1 MTAASKTAAHRSRRV
16 EAPYDGHEGRACAR
30 PSYLATTRRGLA
42 MGWITRAVAAGG
54 EHRTALSEVE
64 EGLFVDQGN
73 TRAKLSQFWMLLV
86 LSSLIAAGGVVG
98 DSTPAVIGAMIVA
111 PLATPIYGVALATV
125 IGSYRR
131 LRTALLLLVGGI
143 AVNIALGVLVGFVTV
158 ERMPLAANPQI
169 TGRTSPTLLDLGVA
183 TATGLAGAFALSRR
197 DVSNILAG
205 VAIAI
210 SLVPVLAVVGITA
223 GAGDFK
229 LATGAL
235 LLFLANVAAILIGG
249 VIVFGA
255 AGFGRRATE
264 RDPRVARRA
273 RAFVIVFVV
282 AILVPLGFE
291 SLRTARYEHWV
302 NATDAAATT
311 WARGTPWKVESV
323 EVEGSDIVI
332 TVLGPSP
339 GPSIAALRAAVRR
352 SVPERVGVTLLED
365 SGATTAL

>member
-1 MTAASKTAAHRSRRV
+1 
-16 EAPYDGHEGRACAR
+16 
-30 PSYLATTRRGLA
+30 

-54 EHRTALSEVE
+54 ENRTGLSEVE
-64 EGLFVDQGN
+64 EGLFVDQGD
-73 TRAKLSQFWMLLV
+73 TRAKLSQFWVLLV

-98 DSTPAVIGAMIVA
+98 NSTPAVIGAMIVA

-125 IGSYRR
+125 IGSHRR

-143 AVNIALGVLVGFVTV
+143 VVNIALGVLVGLITT
-158 ERMPLAANPQI
+158 ERMPLTANPQI
-169 TGRTSPTLLDLGVA
+169 VGRTSPTLLDLGVA

-223 GAGDFK
+223 GAGNFK

-255 AGFGRRATE
+255 AGFGRLATE

-273 RAFVIVFVV
+273 RIFVIVFVV

-302 NATDAAATT
+302 NATDTAATA
-311 WARGTPWKVESV
+311 WARGTPWQVESV
-323 EVEGSDIVI
+323 QVEGSAIVI

-339 GPSIAALRAAVRR
+339 SPPIDELRAAVRK
-352 SVPERVGVTLLED
+352 SVPKHVTVTLLED
-365 SGATTAL
+365 SGTTTAL

>member
-1 MTAASKTAAHRSRRV
+1 MSWISR
-16 EAPYDGHEGRACAR
+16 A
-30 PSYLATTRRGLA
+30 
-42 MGWITRAVAAGG
+42 IAAGG
-54 EHRTALSEVE
+54 EHRTALTEVE
-64 EGLFVDQGN
+64 EGLFVDEGD

-98 DSTPAVIGAMIVA
+98 NSTPAVIGAMIVA

-158 ERMPLAANPQI
+158 QRMPLTANPQI
-169 TGRTSPTLLDLGVA
+169 VGRTAPTLLDLAVA

-255 AGFGRRATE
+255 AGFGRLASE
-264 RDPRVARRA
+264 RDPRVALRA
-273 RAFVIVFVV
+273 RVFVSVFVV
-282 AILVPLGFE
+282 AILVPLGLE
-291 SLRTARYEHWV
+291 SLRTARYEHYQ
-302 NATDAAATT
+302 NASQAAARA
-311 WARGTPWKVESV
+311 WAKGTPWKVESV
-323 EVEGSDIVI
+323 EADGSTIVI
-332 TVLGPSP
+332 TVLGPNPSP
-339 GPSIAALRAAVRR
+339 PIDALRAAVRR
-352 SVPERVGVTLLED
+352 SVPRSVPVTLTED
-365 SGATTAL
+365 SGTTVSL

>member
-1 MTAASKTAAHRSRRV
+1 
-16 EAPYDGHEGRACAR
+16 
-30 PSYLATTRRGLA
+30 
-42 MGWITRAVAAGG
+42 MGWISRAVAAGG

-64 EGLFVDQGN
+64 EGLFVDQGD
-73 TRAKLSQFWMLLV
+73 TRAKLSQFWMLLI

-98 DSTPAVIGAMIVA
+98 NSTPAVIGAMIVA

-131 LRTALLLLVGGI
+131 LRTALLLLIGGI
-143 AVNIALGVLVGFVTV
+143 IVNIALGVLVGFITTP
-158 ERMPLAANPQI
+158 RMPLIDNPQI
-169 TGRTSPTLLDLGVA
+169 VGRTSPTLLDLAVA

-223 GAGDFK
+223 GAGNFK
-229 LATGAL
+229 LAIGAL

-249 VIVFGA
+249 VIVFSA
-255 AGFGRRATE
+255 AGFSRLATE

-273 RAFVIVFVV
+273 HVFVIVFVV

-302 NATDAAATT
+302 NATQVAATA
-311 WARGTPWKVESV
+311 WARGTPWQVESV
-323 EVEGSDIVI
+323 GVEGDTIVI
-332 TVLGPSP
+332 DVLGPSP
-339 GPSIAALRAAVRR
+339 SPPIAALRAAVRK
-352 SVPERVGVTLLED
+352 SVPGRVAVTLVED
-365 SGATTAL
+365 SGTTTTL

>member
-1 MTAASKTAAHRSRRV
+1 
-16 EAPYDGHEGRACAR
+16 
-30 PSYLATTRRGLA
+30 
-42 MGWITRAVAAGG
+42 MGWISRAIAAGG
-54 EHRTALSEVE
+54 EHRTALAEVE
-64 EGLFVDQGN
+64 QGLFVDQGD
-73 TRAKLSQFWMLLV
+73 TRAKLSQFWVLLV

-98 DSTPAVIGAMIVA
+98 NSTPAVIGAMIVA

-131 LRTALLLLVGGI
+131 LRTALLLLVSGI
-143 AVNIALGVLVGFVTV
+143 VVNIALGMIVGLVAT
-158 ERMPLAANPQI
+158 ERMPLSANPQI
-169 TGRTSPTLLDLGVA
+169 VGRTSPTLLDLGVA

-235 LLFLANVAAILIGG
+235 VLFLANVAAILIGG

-255 AGFGRRATE
+255 AGFAGVAQE

-273 RAFVIVFVV
+273 RVLVAVFVV
-282 AILVPLGFE
+282 VILVPLAFE
-291 SLRTARYEHWV
+291 SVRTARYEHWV
-302 NATDAAATT
+302 KATEAATRS
-311 WARGTPWKVESV
+311 WARGGHEQVESV
-323 EVEGSDIVI
+323 EVEGNDIVV
-332 TVLGPSP
+332 TVLGPLP
-339 GPSIAALRAAVRR
+339 GPSVAALRTAVRR
-352 SVPERVGVTLLED
+352 NVPRSVPITLVED
-365 SGATTAL
+365 SGTTTAL